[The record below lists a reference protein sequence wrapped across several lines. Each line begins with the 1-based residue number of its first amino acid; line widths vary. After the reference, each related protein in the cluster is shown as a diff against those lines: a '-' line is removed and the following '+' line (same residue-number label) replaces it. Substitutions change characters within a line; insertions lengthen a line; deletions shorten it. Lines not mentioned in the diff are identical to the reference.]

1 MLQNLN
7 IDGNDKQSE
16 DGDKNHSRNKSNQQH
31 IPRISSFRSS
41 NKPLENSMDV
51 TTFDNIKVEHTLQ
64 EVAYD
69 DPNKPKV

>member
-7 IDGNDKQSE
+7 VDGNEKQNEDNDKF
-16 DGDKNHSRNKSNQQH
+16 HSRNKSNQPLV
-31 IPRISSFRSS
+31 PRISSFRSS

-51 TTFDNIKVEHTLQ
+51 TTFDNKIEHSIP
-64 EVAYD
+64 EVSYD